1 MAFNKFTSYSLI
13 VNNEIKTNSE
23 YNVALQIIKDIES
36 CKTIKQ
42 VKKVLNDKLALYT
55 DNVKFHKI
63 GSLGYISL
71 KKTPK
76 YFEVSI
82 EYADKVHINVFPIEN
97 KEKDR
102 I

>member
-42 VKKVLNDKLALYT
+42 VKKVLN
-55 DNVKFHKI
+55 
-63 GSLGYISL
+63 
-71 KKTPK
+71 
-76 YFEVSI
+76 
-82 EYADKVHINVFPIEN
+82 
-97 KEKDR
+97 EK
-102 I
+102 